1 MPEQRGKQHHQERLA
16 EAMRE
21 EIGSLLEGEL
31 GDPRIG
37 LASVTEV
44 ALAPGGKAARVFIHV
59 DGDEDE
65 GESTIDGLRAAG
77 GYIRHQVGE
86 RLGLRHVPELHFQ
99 LDRSEQY
106 GRRIDELLHRTQKR
120 KRSR

>member
-1 MPEQRGKQHHQERLA
+1 MPEQRGKQYHQERLA
-16 EAMRE
+16 KAMSE
-21 EIGSLLEGEL
+21 EIGALLEGEL

-37 LASVTEV
+37 LASVSEV

-59 DGDEDE
+59 EGNEEEGDA
-65 GESTIDGLRAAG
+65 TIAGLSAAR

-106 GRRIDELLHRTQKR
+106 GHRIDELLSRSKRRKR
-120 KRSR
+120 K

>member
-1 MPEQRGKQHHQERLA
+1 MS
-16 EAMRE
+16 E
-21 EIGSLLEGEL
+21 EIGALLEGEL

-37 LASVTEV
+37 FASVTEV

-59 DGDEDE
+59 EGNEEEGDA
-65 GESTIDGLRAAG
+65 TIAGLSAAR

-106 GRRIDELLHRTQKR
+106 GHRIDELLSRSKR
-120 KRSR
+120 KKRR

>member
-1 MPEQRGKQHHQERLA
+1 MPEQRGKQHHQERLS

-37 LASVTEV
+37 SASVTEV

-59 DGDEDE
+59 EGSEEE
-65 GESTIDGLRAAG
+65 GEATIDGLSAARG
-77 GYIRHQVGE
+77 FIRHQVAE

-106 GRRIDELLHRTQKR
+106 GHRIDELLHRTKHKKR
-120 KRSR
+120 K